1 MSERGK
7 RGFHEFDDVD
17 RFIISP
23 IVAILFARYGAESAQ
38 LAMEAWSRGDKTMF
52 ALYSLNAAFRF
63 GMVAMAGLVIKDGE
77 KIFVRSNA

>member
-23 IVAILFARYGAESAQ
+23 LVAVLFARYGAESAQ
-38 LAMEAWSRGDKTMF
+38 LAMEAWSRGDKIMF
-52 ALYSLNAAFRF
+52 ALHSLNAAFRF
-63 GMVAMAGLVIKDGE
+63 GMVAMAGLMVKNGE
-77 KIFVRSNA
+77 KLFENS